1 MFILKTVVGKLWITI
16 IGLVAVVMLTLS
28 LFLFQFIETSFP
40 RSQDQADNLTKLAVK
55 VAGKSRCIRMKAGTF
70 RS

>member
-28 LFLFQFIETSFP
+28 LFFISIYRDLVP
-40 RSQDQADNLTKLAVK
+40 QI
-55 VAGKSRCIRMKAGTF
+55 AGSSR
-70 RS
+70 